1 LIRDSDP
8 KPIRIFLQDGL
19 NDNRGVRGEGADAT
33 YTPDRDWHAQN
44 IKMVAALTG
53 QGYDVNYTWGIGT
66 HSNKQ
71 GGAILPDMLRW
82 LWRDYARPPDDPRD
96 STNRMVLVPPG
107 AAGSAKAQTPSPAA
121 GAAEPA
127 ALASTVQ
134 PWWTMITTSFV
145 AAAEAMPQEKY
156 DFTPKDGAFDGVRSF
171 AQQVKHVAC
180 ANQAFFDEIEG
191 KQPPPDC
198 ERGGPNPAKTKA
210 ELVSY
215 LKESFEYGQ
224 TVFKKLTPANAL
236 DPVSGRY
243 GGPSTRLGIM
253 TLAIWHASDH
263 YGQLVVYLRL
273 NGIVPP
279 ASR

>member
-1 LIRDSDP
+1 MLLARWTAIAFTVSLAVP
-8 KPIRIFLQDGL
+8 GI
-19 NDNRGVRGEGADAT
+19 A
-33 YTPDRDWHAQN
+33 
-44 IKMVAALTG
+44 TG
-53 QGYDVNYTWGIGT
+53 QT
-66 HSNKQ
+66 SS
-71 GGAILPDMLRW
+71 P
-82 LWRDYARPPDDPRD
+82 
-96 STNRMVLVPPG
+96 SG
-107 AAGSAKAQTPSPAA
+107 AADPT
-121 GAAEPA
+121 

-134 PWWTMITTSFV
+134 PWWAMIATSFV
-145 AAAEAMPQEKY
+145 GAAEAMPEEKY
-156 DFTPKDGAFDGVRSF
+156 DFAPKDGAFDGVRSF

-198 ERGGPNPAKTKA
+198 EHGGPSPAKTKA

-224 TVFKKLTPANAL
+224 AVFKKLTPANAL
-236 DPVSGRY
+236 DAVSGRY

-263 YGQLVVYLRL
+263 YGQIVVYLRL
-273 NGIVPP
+273 DGIVPP

>member
-1 LIRDSDP
+1 METHRML
-8 KPIRIFLQDGL
+8 L
-19 NDNRGVRGEGADAT
+19 
-33 YTPDRDWHAQN
+33 AQWT
-44 IKMVAALTG
+44 ALAFIVSLAG
-53 QGYDVNYTWGIGT
+53 PGT
-66 HSNKQ
+66 
-71 GGAILPDMLRW
+71 
-82 LWRDYARPPDDPRD
+82 
-96 STNRMVLVPPG
+96 
-107 AAGSAKAQTPSPAA
+107 AKAQTPSPAA

-145 AAAEAMPQEKY
+145 AAAEAMPEEKY
-156 DFTPKDGAFDGVRSF
+156 DFVPKDGAFDGVRSF

-198 ERGGPNPAKTKA
+198 ERGGPSPAKTKA
-210 ELVSY
+210 ELVTY

-236 DPVSGRY
+236 DPVGGRY
-243 GGPSTRLGIM
+243 GGTSTRLGIM

-273 NGIVPP
+273 SGIVPP